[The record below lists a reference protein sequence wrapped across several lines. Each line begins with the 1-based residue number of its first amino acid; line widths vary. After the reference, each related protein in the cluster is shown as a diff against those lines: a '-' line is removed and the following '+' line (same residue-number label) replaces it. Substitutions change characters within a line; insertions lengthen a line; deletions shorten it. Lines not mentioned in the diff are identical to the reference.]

1 MRYRISLGIHIICH
15 AKNLRKH
22 RITDKVPYEV
32 LFGQFNRVPL
42 LQLPFEPKLLRALKT
57 ETDLERLLKA
67 NDPWTDAI
75 KPSTE
80 SLVDLTIDQ
89 NKAED
94 EDEKSVAEELNSSP
108 ESHSNND
115 STSNQLLGTSIDGTT
130 SPESHGNN
138 DSTSNQLLGT
148 FIDIASSK
156 GVAEELTSLPES
168 HDNNDSTSNQLL
180 GETGNLLG
188 DINDAHIV
196 SGHDKVITERF
207 QKRVEKAFN
216 GYSLGT

>member
-80 SLVDLTIDQ
+80 SLVDLTVDQ
-89 NKAED
+89 NKAKDED
-94 EDEKSVAEELNSSP
+94 EDENVVISQQFIPITALYEGNP
-108 ESHSNND
+108 FIPYANQTDTHTND
-115 STSNQLLGTSIDGTT
+115 SNAGGFIRPKENMTT
-130 SPESHGNN
+130 DTNTN
-138 DSTSNQLLGT
+138 DSQAGGFFRPKDDLSPIVIN
-148 FIDIASSK
+148 DD
-156 GVAEELTSLPES
+156 SLPLS
-168 HDNNDSTSNQLL
+168 LCSQPNVGPSNTS
-180 GETGNLLG
+180 GMY
-188 DINDAHIV
+188 DI
-196 SGHDKVITERF
+196 
-207 QKRVEKAFN
+207 
-216 GYSLGT
+216 

>member
-115 STSNQLLGTSIDGTT
+115 STSNQLV
-130 SPESHGNN
+130 
-138 DSTSNQLLGT
+138 GT

-168 HDNNDSTSNQLL
+168 HGNNDSTSKQLL

-196 SGHDKVITERF
+196 SGHDKVITQRF

-216 GYSLGT
+216 GHSLGT